1 MIHRAI
7 KDLSEVVKG
16 RYVEIKVG
24 QIDLS
29 LAGAI
34 ARNQQ
39 TLRAINNAAVVHR
52 LRVLYAGNRS
62 CV

>member
-29 LAGAI
+29 LAGVI

-39 TLRAINNAAVVHR
+39 TLRAINNAAEVRR
-52 LRVLYAGNRS
+52 LQVLYAGNRS

>member
-16 RYVEIKVG
+16 RYVEIKVC

-39 TLRAINNAAVVHR
+39 TLRAINNAAVVRR